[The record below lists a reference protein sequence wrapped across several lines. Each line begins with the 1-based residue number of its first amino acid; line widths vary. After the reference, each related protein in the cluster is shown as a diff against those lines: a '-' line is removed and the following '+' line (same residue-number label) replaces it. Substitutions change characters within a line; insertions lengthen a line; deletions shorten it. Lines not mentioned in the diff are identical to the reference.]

1 MKDRRTKKRVK
12 VKRGEVERKDG
23 YYVYRWTASD
33 GKRHGVVAKTLDE
46 LRLKEDDI
54 KHDQL
59 DGLKTIT
66 RDVTLNTIY
75 FHYILYS

>member
-12 VKRGEVERKDG
+12 LKPGEVERKDG

-46 LRLKEDDI
+46 LRLELGSWNHQI
-54 KHDQL
+54 GRAH
-59 DGLKTIT
+59 
-66 RDVTLNTIY
+66 V
-75 FHYILYS
+75 